1 MQVWQHLEA
10 VGADI
15 SCLYALHAQW
25 FLCCYLNYLPLEAC
39 LRVWDW
45 LFHQRS
51 CTVLFKVGEEAAP
64 AAAAGAAAAAAC
76 WVTVG
81 WLAVAAA
88 AAAAAAAVQLGF
100 LTQSGTKCTKVMC
113 YSSAFLALLD
123 FCRCCHDGDAGGV
136 MAGTDAH
143 FAGLTSVSVAQA
155 AKKWRSE

>member
-1 MQVWQHLEA
+1 M
-10 VGADI
+10 
-15 SCLYALHAQW
+15 
-25 FLCCYLNYLPLEAC
+25 
-39 LRVWDW
+39 
-45 LFHQRS
+45 
-51 CTVLFKVGEEAAP
+51 LFKVGEEAAP
-64 AAAAGAAAAAAC
+64 AAAAGAAAAAACWVTVGWLAAC